1 MLDNEI
7 TTGQT
12 SDADVSQTA
21 ENPES
26 SQTAAEVNDTA
37 FEDSG
42 AKETA
47 SESNSNSVKV
57 ENPEVKQKQT
67 KATNAENARR
77 RREAERQREMTSL
90 RNKTILEALDGIN
103 PFTKEEMKD
112 DADIE
117 EYLEMKE
124 IQREGLDPVSDYS
137 RFRKKK
143 ERERQQAA
151 ETERQQKEWYASDAA
166 DFAKKYPD
174 VKLNDIVNDK
184 SFQSFAAGKVG
195 KVPISEI
202 YGDFLRAKEV
212 FIEEYK
218 NQTAQEYANKQAS
231 PGALGG
237 GSAAE
242 KTFFTKDEVDKMSRA
257 EIRKHF
263 AAIEESM
270 KKW

>member
-1 MLDNEI
+1 
-7 TTGQT
+7 
-12 SDADVSQTA
+12 
-21 ENPES
+21 
-26 SQTAAEVNDTA
+26 
-37 FEDSG
+37 
-42 AKETA
+42 
-47 SESNSNSVKV
+47 
-57 ENPEVKQKQT
+57 
-67 KATNAENARR
+67 
-77 RREAERQREMTSL
+77 
-90 RNKTILEALDGIN
+90 
-103 PFTKEEMKD
+103 MKD

-174 VKLNDIVNDK
+174 VKLDDIVK
-184 SFQSFAAGKVG
+184 GEAFQSFAAGKVG

-257 EIRKHF
+257 EIRKNLPK
-263 AAIEESM
+263 IEESM
-270 KKW
+270 KKWKK